1 MKLQSLR
8 LAAGIAAAAGALA
21 ATLPA
26 AVVAQ
31 PSKPQNCF
39 RLSQMNN
46 SRMADNNRV
55 MYVRAY
61 GNQFFRMDF
70 SSTCNR
76 SGNEPLI
83 VRAVSDDLICSA
95 IEVNI
100 SVRGTREGCI
110 PTSLRKL
117 SPEEVSAIPPRDRP

>member
-8 LAAGIAAAAGALA
+8 LAAGLAAAAGALA
-21 ATLPA
+21 VTLPA

-31 PSKPQNCF
+31 PSAQSCF

-83 VRAVSDDLICSA
+83 VRAVSDDLICHA
-95 IEVNI
+95 IDVNI
-100 SVRGTREGCI
+100 SVRNTHEGCI

-117 SPEEVSAIPPRDRP
+117 SAEEVSAIPPRDRP

>member
-8 LAAGIAAAAGALA
+8 LAAGVAVAAGALA

-26 AVVAQ
+26 ASVAQ
-31 PSKPQNCF
+31 ATRQSCF
-39 RLSQMNN
+39 RLSQINN
-46 SRMADNNRV
+46 SRMAENNRV

-70 SSTCNR
+70 TDSCNR

-83 VRAVSDDLICSA
+83 LRPVSQDLICRA
-95 IEVNI
+95 IDVNV
-100 SVRGTREGCI
+100 SVRGTHEGCI
-110 PTSLRKL
+110 PTSLTKL
-117 SPEEVSAIPPRDRP
+117 TPDEVNAIPPKDRP